1 MNGIER
7 VVSATLAA
15 KRPPSTLRA
24 APDQAHLSRSVFV
37 TGTTAAGRP
46 GALKRCSQH
55 ARIAAAGK
63 PVLACD
69 SGLAYDSGV
78 AYSSGVAA
86 MAGQALGW
94 VACFADLDRLTD
106 IRKHGVQGRRDR
118 PHDLVA
124 QFQRGPAISALAKLG
139 IDPGIDRPRL
149 YGQETGARA
158 GGMGAVTADGDR
170 DERYLQALLAVGVR
184 CGLRVALPPSPSQP
198 GDASL
203 NGLLCWSAVDRGWNA
218 EWTLAAATWTST
230 SLSFDEA
237 FRAGVGG
244 AAARLPTP

>member
-86 MAGQALGW
+86 LAGQAPGW
-94 VACFADLDRLTD
+94 GARFADLDRLTD

-124 QFQRGPAISALAKLG
+124 QFQRGPAISALVKPD
-139 IDPGIDRPRL
+139 IDPRL